1 MKRKTLDDNCFM
13 REAIRLARKGIGKT
27 SPNPIV
33 GVVIVRNGKI
43 VGRGYHKKYGDWH
56 AEINAIKDANGD
68 VKGAT
73 AYITLE
79 PCCHYGKTPPC
90 VDTLIKEKIGRVVV
104 GTLDPNPSVNSKG
117 IKTLRSKGIK
127 VDVGILEDECRQLN
141 EHYFKFIKSGI
152 PYVTV
157 KYAQTLDGRIATKTG
172 NSQWISS
179 EALRKYV
186 HRLRAVNDYIMVG
199 VGTVI
204 ADDPQLNVRYV
215 KGKNPLRVI
224 VDSKLRIPIESSVLK
239 DKNSHPTTIATTSK
253 APSRKVTVVKKL
265 GAEVLVVKKDKN
277 GGVNLRDLLRE
288 LGKRGITSVM
298 VEGGSEIVTSLL
310 RANLVDKMIILT
322 APKIMGKGLEAI
334 GDLGVCKI
342 KDAIKF
348 SSFKTMKKGDDFV
361 FVGTI
366 LKNAQVI
373 SATHQQPCVN
383 KG

>member
-1 MKRKTLDDNCFM
+1 MNRKTFDDNYFM

-27 SPNPIV
+27 SPNPVV
-33 GVVIVRNGKI
+33 GAVIVKNGKVI
-43 VGRGYHKKYGDWH
+43 GRGYHKKCGDWH
-56 AEINAIKDANGD
+56 AEINAIKDANGKND
-68 VKGAT
+68 SVKGAT

-117 IKTLRSKGIK
+117 IKTLKSKGIK
-127 VDVGILEDECRQLN
+127 VDIGILEDECRELN

-152 PYVTV
+152 PYVTI

-186 HRLRAVNDYIMVG
+186 HRLRAINDCIMVG

-204 ADDPQLNVRYV
+204 ADDPQLTVRYA
-215 KGKNPLRVI
+215 KGHNPLRVV
-224 VDSKLRIPIESSVLK
+224 VDSKLRIPVKSSVLR
-239 DKNSHPTTIATTSK
+239 DNNSHLTIIATTSK
-253 APSRKVTVVKKL
+253 APSRKVTAVKNL

-277 GGVNLRDLLRE
+277 GGVSLRGLLRE
-288 LGKRGITSVM
+288 LGKRGITSVI

-310 RANLVDKMIILT
+310 KANLVDKMMILT
-322 APKIMGKGLEAI
+322 APKIMGKGVEAI

-342 KDAIKF
+342 KDTIKF
-348 SSFKTMKKGDDFV
+348 SSFKTMRKGDDFV
-361 FVGTI
+361 FEGTI
-366 LKNAQVI
+366 
-373 SATHQQPCVN
+373 
-383 KG
+383 

>member
-1 MKRKTLDDNCFM
+1 MNRKTFDDNHFM

-27 SPNPIV
+27 RPNPIV
-33 GVVIVRNGKI
+33 GAVIARNGKI
-43 VGRGYHKKYGDWH
+43 ISRGYHKKFGGPH
-56 AEINAIKDANGD
+56 AEINAIKDANGSI
-68 VKGAT
+68 KGAT
-73 AYITLE
+73 LYITLE

-90 VDTLIKEKIGRVVV
+90 VETLIKEKIGRVVV
-104 GTLDPNPSVNSKG
+104 GTPDLNPRVNGKG
-117 IKTLRSKGIK
+117 IKALRSKGIK
-127 VDVGILEDECRQLN
+127 VDIGILEDECRELN

-179 EALRKYV
+179 EALRTYV
-186 HRLRAVNDYIMVG
+186 HRLRAVNDCIMVG

-204 ADDPQLNVRYV
+204 ADDPQLTVRFV
-215 KGKNPLRVI
+215 KGRNPLRII
-224 VDSKLRIPIESSVLK
+224 VDSKLRIPLRSSVLK
-239 DKNSHPTTIATTSK
+239 DDNSHLTTIATTSK
-253 APSRKVTVVKKL
+253 ASARKVTAVKNL

-288 LGKRGITSVM
+288 LGKKGIASVM
-298 VEGGSEIVTSLL
+298 VEGGSDIITSLL
-310 RANLVDKMIILT
+310 KVNLVDKMIILT

-334 GDLGVCKI
+334 GDLGVCKV

-348 SSFKTMKKGDDFV
+348 SSFRTMRRGDDLV

-366 LKNAQVI
+366 LKNA
-373 SATHQQPCVN
+373 
-383 KG
+383 

>member
-1 MKRKTLDDNCFM
+1 MNRKTFDDNYFM

-27 SPNPIV
+27 SPNPVV
-33 GVVIVRNGKI
+33 GAVIVKNGKVI
-43 VGRGYHKKYGDWH
+43 GRGYHKKCGDWH
-56 AEINAIKDANGD
+56 AEIYAIKDSNGD

-90 VDTLIKEKIGRVVV
+90 VDTLIKEKIGRVLV

-117 IKTLRSKGIK
+117 IKTLKSKGIK
-127 VDVGILEDECRQLN
+127 VDIGILEDECRELN

-152 PYVTV
+152 PYVTI

-186 HRLRAVNDYIMVG
+186 HRLRAVNDCIMVG

-204 ADDPQLNVRYV
+204 ADDPQLTVRYA
-215 KGKNPLRVI
+215 KGHNPLRVV
-224 VDSKLRIPIESSVLK
+224 VDSKLRIPVKSSVLR
-239 DKNSHPTTIATTSK
+239 DNNSHLTIIATTSK
-253 APSRKVTVVKKL
+253 APSRKVTAVKNL

-277 GGVNLRDLLRE
+277 GGVSLRGLLRE
-288 LGKRGITSVM
+288 LGKRGITSVI

-310 RANLVDKMIILT
+310 KANLVDKMMILT
-322 APKIMGKGLEAI
+322 APKIMGKGVEAI

-342 KDAIKF
+342 KDTIKF
-348 SSFKTMKKGDDFV
+348 SSFKTMRKGDDFV
-361 FVGTI
+361 FEGTI
-366 LKNAQVI
+366 
-373 SATHQQPCVN
+373 
-383 KG
+383 

>member
-1 MKRKTLDDNCFM
+1 MNRKTLDDNYFM
-13 REAIRLARKGIGKT
+13 REAIRLARKGIGNT
-27 SPNPIV
+27 SPNPVV
-33 GVVIVRNGKI
+33 GAVIVRNGKVI
-43 VGRGYHKKYGDWH
+43 GRGYHRKYGDWH
-56 AEINAIKDANGD
+56 AEINAIKDANNKNSN

-79 PCCHYGKTPPC
+79 PCSHYGKTPPC
-90 VDTLIKEKIGRVVV
+90 VDTLIKEKIRRVVV

-127 VDVGILEDECRQLN
+127 VDVGILEDECRELN

-186 HRLRAVNDYIMVG
+186 HRLRAKNDCIMVG

-204 ADDPQLNVRYV
+204 ADDPQLTVRYA
-215 KGKNPLRVI
+215 KGKNPLRVV
-224 VDSKLRIPIESSVLK
+224 VDSKLRISLRSSVLK
-239 DKNSHPTTIATTSK
+239 DNNSHLTTIATTSK
-253 APSRKVTVVKKL
+253 APSRKVTAVKNL

-298 VEGGSEIVTSLL
+298 VEGGSDIITSLL
-310 RANLVDKMIILT
+310 KANLVDKMIILT

-342 KDAIKF
+342 KDTIKF
-348 SSFKTMKKGDDFV
+348 STFKTMKKGDDFV
-361 FVGTI
+361 FEGCI
-366 LKNAQVI
+366 
-373 SATHQQPCVN
+373 N

>member
-1 MKRKTLDDNCFM
+1 MKKKTLDDNCFM
-13 REAIRLARKGIGKT
+13 REAVRLARKGIGKT
-27 SPNPIV
+27 SPNPVV
-33 GVVIVRNGKI
+33 GAVIVRNGKI
-43 VGRGYHKKYGDWH
+43 IGRGYHRKYGDWH
-56 AEINAIKDANGD
+56 AEINAIKDAND
-68 VKGAT
+68 KNSSVKGAT

-79 PCCHYGKTPPC
+79 PCSHYGKTPPC
-90 VDTLIKEKIGRVVV
+90 VDTLIKEKIRRVVV

-127 VDVGILEDECRQLN
+127 VDVGILEDECRELN

-186 HRLRAVNDYIMVG
+186 HRLRAVNDCIMVG

-204 ADDPQLNVRYV
+204 ADDPQLTVRYV
-215 KGKNPLRVI
+215 RGKNPLRVV
-224 VDSKLRIPIESSVLK
+224 VDSKLRIPLRSSVLK
-239 DKNSHPTTIATTSK
+239 DDSPQRTIVDTTSK
-253 APSRKVTVVKKL
+253 ARSRKVTSVKNL

-277 GGVNLRDLLRE
+277 GGVSLRDLLRE
-288 LGKRGITSVM
+288 LGKRGIASVM
-298 VEGGSEIVTSLL
+298 VEGGSEIITSLL
-310 RANLVDKMIILT
+310 KANLVDKMIILT

-348 SSFKTMKKGDDFV
+348 SSFKTMQKGDDFV
-361 FVGTI
+361 FEGYI
-366 LKNAQVI
+366 K
-373 SATHQQPCVN
+373 

>member
-1 MKRKTLDDNCFM
+1 MNRKTLDDNYFM

-33 GVVIVRNGKI
+33 GAVIVKNGKI
-43 VGRGYHKKYGDWH
+43 IGRGYHKKYGDWH
-56 AEINAIKDANGD
+56 AEINAIKDSNGN

-90 VDTLIKEKIGRVVV
+90 VDTLIKERIGRVVV

-127 VDVGILEDECRQLN
+127 VEVGILEDECRELN

-186 HRLRAVNDYIMVG
+186 HRLRAVNDCIMAG

-204 ADDPQLNVRYV
+204 ADDPQLTVRYV
-215 KGKNPLRVI
+215 RGRNPLRVV
-224 VDSKLRIPIESSVLK
+224 VDSKLRIPLKSSVLK
-239 DKNSHPTTIATTSK
+239 DNNSHLTTIATTSK
-253 APSRKVTVVKKL
+253 APSRKVTAVKNL
-265 GAEVLVVKKDKN
+265 GVEVLVVKKDKN
-277 GGVNLRDLLRE
+277 GGVSLRDLLRE
-288 LGKRGITSVM
+288 LGKRGIASVM

-310 RANLVDKMIILT
+310 KANLIDKMIILT

-334 GDLGVCKI
+334 GDLGVCKVEN
-342 KDAIKF
+342 AIKF
-348 SSFKTMKKGDDFV
+348 SSFKTMKKGDDLV

-366 LKNAQVI
+366 LKN
-373 SATHQQPCVN
+373 T
-383 KG
+383 